1 MKPQDFCGEKNK
13 SNTVPVEEEKKQ
25 ETSNSS
31 NEEIEDS
38 EEEDSDWESVSS
50 GEEDGEEPIHSFNNQ
65 PMRSEFQSEVYENDI
80 FIEEEEPI
88 LDVENKKDYYLIY
101 FEKSPESNINTRPVY
116 RGAADENDAYTT
128 ILIAKQT
135 EKERIG
141 LTEELREVAM
151 KLWKASSQLFAIA
164 SIFLPSPLH
173 SCQKIFASPL
183 MWVKKPIAPSCK

>member
-173 SCQKIFASPL
+173 SCQKTYCPL
-183 MWVKKPIAPSCK
+183 LQIITHSYIMY